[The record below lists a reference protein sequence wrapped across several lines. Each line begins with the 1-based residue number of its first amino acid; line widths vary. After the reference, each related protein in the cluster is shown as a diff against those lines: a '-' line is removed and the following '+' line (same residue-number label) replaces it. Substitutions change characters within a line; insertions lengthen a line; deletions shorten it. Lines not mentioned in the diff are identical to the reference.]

1 MATILIVDDHPA
13 NRAFLMTLLGYRGH
27 RLVEAADGAE
37 GLAAARAERP
47 DLVITDILMPTM
59 DGYEFVR
66 RLRADPAF
74 AHIPIVF
81 WSAHYL
87 AREART
93 LAQSC
98 NVSHILIKPCEPEVV
113 LYTVDAALSHAPAPT
128 TALSE
133 DFDCEHLCVVSD
145 KLAEKV
151 AELSTVNLKLGA
163 LAETGRR
170 LALERDLPRLLDDYC
185 RAARD
190 IIGAQWVVIGMLDA
204 DEHTL
209 HHFSI
214 SGLAPE
220 MATNLGTPQFHQSVF
235 SALLHERSVRRLRGL
250 AGAPQTLGFPPGY
263 PAIYSFLG
271 VTIASPVRVY
281 GCLTLANKLGA
292 EAFDE
297 EDERLATTL
306 AAQLGVAYENARL
319 YTELERRT
327 AALEQEVAQRQLT
340 ETRLLQQLA
349 RLALLHQITGA
360 IGTRQDLHSIFLVVL
375 RRLEQEL
382 PLAFGC
388 LCLGSLESDTL
399 TVTAVE
405 PASQAFAATV
415 GLAEQAVLSLSQ
427 NGLQACVT
435 GLTVAIRDTA
445 QEHAPLLQ
453 HFAGAGLRS
462 LVATPLLDEGSV
474 FGLLLAARRD
484 VQGFS
489 SDEVEFL
496 RQLSE
501 HVALA
506 AHQAQLY
513 AKLQQAYDDLQQSW
527 QIVMQQER
535 LQALGQMASGIAHD
549 INNALSPV
557 ALYIE
562 SVLVGEPTLSPRAQ
576 GYLTIVQQAVHDI
589 AHTVAR
595 LREFYRQP
603 ASPQEAQ
610 LVVLN
615 QMVQEVVELTRAK
628 WRDEPQQRGLTI
640 TVHTVLQEHGMPLL
654 LGVEGELRE
663 ALINLVLNAV
673 DAMPE
678 GGTLTIQTRAMSTA
692 LILEVRDTGIGM
704 DAITRQRCLEPFY
717 TTKGERGTGLGL
729 AIVHGVLERH
739 AAQLTIESAV
749 GHGTTMRLLFPRAP
763 SHSTTGTPRA
773 EVETSLPP
781 LRILVIDDDPLV
793 RQSLQDALQSEGHTV
808 TVADGGAAGLEA
820 VRAAQARQEPFAV
833 VMTDLGMPGMDGREV
848 ARAVKHAA
856 PETPVVLLTGWGQA
870 LKEDGSILPHVD
882 YLLSKPPRRR
892 ELRAALVAVTGV
904 GDRRTDHGI
913 D

>member
-13 NRAFLMTLLGYRGH
+13 NRTFLRTLLGYKGH

-37 GLAAARAERP
+37 GLAVAGAERP

-59 DGYEFVR
+59 DGYEFVHH
-66 RLRADPAF
+66 LHADPAF
-74 AHIPIVF
+74 AHIPVVF

-87 AREART
+87 EREART

-98 NVSHILIKPCEPEVV
+98 NVSHVLIKPCEPEEV
-113 LYTVDAALSHAPAPT
+113 LRTVDAALSHAAAPT
-128 TALSE
+128 TAPSE
-133 DFDCEHLCVVSD
+133 
-145 KLAEKV
+145 
-151 AELSTVNLKLGA
+151 
-163 LAETGRR
+163 
-170 LALERDLPRLLDDYC
+170 
-185 RAARD
+185 
-190 IIGAQWVVIGMLDA
+190 
-204 DEHTL
+204 
-209 HHFSI
+209 
-214 SGLAPE
+214 
-220 MATNLGTPQFHQSVF
+220 
-235 SALLHERSVRRLRGL
+235 
-250 AGAPQTLGFPPGY
+250 
-263 PAIYSFLG
+263 
-271 VTIASPVRVY
+271 
-281 GCLTLANKLGA
+281 
-292 EAFDE
+292 
-297 EDERLATTL
+297 
-306 AAQLGVAYENARL
+306 AAQLAVAYENARL
-319 YTELERRT
+319 YTKLERRT
-327 AALEQEVAQRQLT
+327 AALEQEVTQHQLT
-340 ETRLLQQLA
+340 EARLRQQLA
-349 RLALLHQITGA
+349 RLALLHQITRA
-360 IGTRQDLHSIFLVVL
+360 IGTPQDLYSIFLVVL
-375 RRLEQEL
+375 RYLEQEL

-405 PASQAFAATV
+405 PASQVFAATV
-415 GLAEQAVLSLSQ
+415 GLEEQAVLSLSQ
-427 NGLQACVT
+427 NGLQACIK
-435 GLTVAIRDTA
+435 GQTVSIQDTA
-445 QEHAPLLQ
+445 QEPSPLLQ
-453 HFAGAGLRS
+453 YLARADLRS
-462 LVATPLLDEGSV
+462 LVATPLLVEGGV

-484 VQGFS
+484 VQAFS

-501 HVALA
+501 YVALA

-513 AKLQQAYDDLQQSW
+513 TKLQQAYDDLQQSW

-562 SVLVGEPTLSPRAQ
+562 SVLVGEPTLSTRAQ
-576 GYLTIVQQAVHDI
+576 GYLTTVQQAVHDI

-603 ASPQEAQ
+603 AVPQEAQ
-610 LVVLN
+610 LVALN

-640 TVHTVLQEHGMPLL
+640 AVHTVLQEQGMPLL
-654 LGVEGELRE
+654 LGVESELRE

-673 DAMPE
+673 DAMPQ
-678 GGTLTIQTRAMSTA
+678 GGILTLQTRAMTTA
-692 LILEVRDTGIGM
+692 VLLEVRDTGIGM
-704 DAITRQRCLEPFY
+704 DEVTRQRCLEPFY

-763 SHSTTGTPRA
+763 SNSTTGPQCA
-773 EVETSLPP
+773 EGEAMPP
-781 LRILVIDDDPLV
+781 HLRILVIDDDPLV
-793 RQSLQDALQSEGHTV
+793 RQALQDALQSEGHAV
-808 TVADGGAAGLEA
+808 TVAEGGEAGLEA

-870 LKEDGSILPHVD
+870 LQQDGSILPHVD

-892 ELRAALVAVTGV
+892 ELQAALVAVTESRG
-904 GDRRTDHGI
+904 RRTDHGT